1 MILKIIIFFKDILKA
16 RYDFSYTGSHSTYH
30 IMRFLY
36 FISDGFLL
44 KLIELFLIRKKNFRK
59 NLTHLFTNNNATYK
73 VTKKIKK
80 EEIDIVMNEI
90 LKIETVEGNK
100 KKKLRFLC
108 NGEKNLN
115 LINFNYYEINKIVR
129 LNFERNQLI
138 QNNIIAT
145 FVNNFLNEDFI
156 KNAEDFANCN
166 LHLM

>member
-1 MILKIIIFFKDILKA
+1 
-16 RYDFSYTGSHSTYH
+16 
-30 IMRFLY
+30 
-36 FISDGFLL
+36 
-44 KLIELFLIRKKNFRK
+44 
-59 NLTHLFTNNNATYK
+59 
-73 VTKKIKK
+73 
-80 EEIDIVMNEI
+80 
-90 LKIETVEGNK
+90 VEGNK
-100 KKKLRFLC
+100 KKKLRFLS